1 MHNCYHLLS
10 DHHDL
15 IIRHRDHN
23 FYFIFHPDSLANYH
37 NRALVTSSFLN
48 YIIIMI
54 IIIVWIKLLTILPGV
69 QRDNVLP
76 LLLFLRPAAACQ
88 LYQPFLLLY
97 SFCFLIFSN
106 ADALIVITVYLRDI
120 TKSSP
125 VHSNILLR
133 NSSTHPNSVLTFRN
147 NISRHTC

>member
-1 MHNCYHLLS
+1 MTHENQDQQRRGGAES
-10 DHHDL
+10 
-15 IIRHRDHN
+15 
-23 FYFIFHPDSLANYH
+23 IFHPSSPANYH
-37 NRALVTSSFLN
+37 NSALVRSLFFKFIIT
-48 YIIIMI
+48 IIIT
-54 IIIVWIKLLTILPGV
+54 VWIKLLTILPGV

-133 NSSTHPNSVLTFRN
+133 NSSTHPNSVLTFPN
-147 NISRHTC
+147 NKHACYCLSIVKKFE

>member
-1 MHNCYHLLS
+1 MVS
-10 DHHDL
+10 SSVIV
-15 IIRHRDHN
+15 III

-69 QRDNVLP
+69 QRDIVLP
-76 LLLFLRPAAACQ
+76 LLLFLRSAAACQ

-106 ADALIVITVYLRDI
+106 TDALIVITVYLRDI

-133 NSSTHPNSVLTFRN
+133 NSSTHPIAFEPSLTIYIGIHAN
-147 NISRHTC
+147 VWAV

>member
-1 MHNCYHLLS
+1 MVS
-10 DHHDL
+10 SSVIV
-15 IIRHRDHN
+15 III

-133 NSSTHPNSVLTFRN
+133 NSSTHRTSVLTFPN